1 MKGGIKI
8 DGKMSKIDYVKIK
21 QEILLKAHQKYVD
34 WWLPID
40 VAAGSVLAPMG
51 LYMFCC
57 RMLTIPDDQYFD
69 RWIDENEL
77 PIPKNGD
84 VREARIYMKDYI
96 LKCIGMHLLG
106 NIDLHDK
113 GNEFKWLKEEEDKGE
128 LR

>member
-1 MKGGIKI
+1 MDYLKI
-8 DGKMSKIDYVKIK
+8 QQD
-21 QEILLKAHQKYVD
+21 ILLKAHQQYVD

-51 LYMFCC
+51 LYSFCHK
-57 RMLTIPDDQYFD
+57 MLSYPEKEFFD
-69 RWIDENEL
+69 RWIDETEL

-84 VREARIYMKDYI
+84 IRMGRIYMKEFI
-96 LKCIGMHLLG
+96 IKRIIAHVNG

-113 GNEFKWLKEEEDKGE
+113 GNEFKWLKDNKDE